1 VMLTQG
7 SSACACAGGMQR
19 GARAMAAAA
28 TDVPTIARFISY
40 SFPDALHGPVVVAT
54 NECRT
59 LSRNSYSLSRLDGRL
74 NDRLQQR

>member
-1 VMLTQG
+1 
-7 SSACACAGGMQR
+7 
-19 GARAMAAAA
+19 MAAAA

-40 SFPDALHGPVVVAT
+40 PFPDALHGPVVAT

-59 LSRNSYSLSRLDGRL
+59 LSRNFYGLSRLDGRP